1 MWSTWWL
8 NISNING
15 NQLVAGAFF
24 TVVFAVLW
32 LRLSTKISSQLP
44 PGPRGLPLIGYIPFL
59 TSDLHLEFF
68 KLATLYGPI
77 YKLWFANQL
86 TIVINSPSL
95 IKEVVRDQDIIFA
108 NRDTTV
114 SARIMSFGGHDIAFS
129 PYGSEWKKLRKIF
142 VREILNNSVLDSLYS
157 LRKDEVKNTIKRVY
171 GNKGKPVDVGEL
183 AFLTAMNSVTRMLC
197 GTASLQGE
205 KGVLDGARF
214 KETAAEL
221 MVLLGKP
228 NVSDIFP
235 ALAWLDL
242 QGVGRDTRRVTRVFE
257 VMFDHVMEQR
267 KKEKTTRNDLLQC
280 LLELHESQDSQ
291 RSISMEQ
298 LKALLMNI
306 VLGGTDTT
314 STMVEW
320 AMAELLKNPEAMT
333 KVQEEVTQVV
343 GSNNSLEEFHL
354 PKLAYLEAVIKE
366 TFRLHP
372 ALPLLAPRCP
382 TQSTTIGGYKIPKGS
397 RIFLNVGVVQK
408 DPSIWENPLE
418 FRPERFLMNNA
429 SSFDLAGN
437 NLNFL
442 PFGSGRRLCPGI
454 PLADRMLKY
463 VMASF
468 LHLFD
473 WKLPAGA
480 KIDLSDKF
488 GIVVKKKE
496 RVVAIPTPRFD
507 NLELYL

>member
-1 MWSTWWL
+1 M
-8 NISNING
+8 I
-15 NQLVAGAFF
+15 
-24 TVVFAVLW
+24 
-32 LRLSTKISSQLP
+32 
-44 PGPRGLPLIGYIPFL
+44 
-59 TSDLHLEFF
+59 
-68 KLATLYGPI
+68 
-77 YKLWFANQL
+77 
-86 TIVINSPSL
+86 
-95 IKEVVRDQDIIFA
+95 
-108 NRDTTV
+108 
-114 SARIMSFGGHDIAFS
+114 
-129 PYGSEWKKLRKIF
+129 
-142 VREILNNSVLDSLYS
+142 
-157 LRKDEVKNTIKRVY
+157 
-171 GNKGKPVDVGEL
+171 
-183 AFLTAMNSVTRMLC
+183 
-197 GTASLQGE
+197 
-205 KGVLDGARF
+205 
-214 KETAAEL
+214 
-221 MVLLGKP
+221 
-228 NVSDIFP
+228 
-235 ALAWLDL
+235 
-242 QGVGRDTRRVTRVFE
+242 
-257 VMFDHVMEQR
+257 
-267 KKEKTTRNDLLQC
+267 
-280 LLELHESQDSQ
+280 
-291 RSISMEQ
+291 
-298 LKALLMNI
+298 MNI

-372 ALPLLAPRCP
+372 ALPLLVPRCP
-382 TQSTTIGGYKIPKGS
+382 SQSTTIGGYKIPKGS

-473 WKLPAGA
+473 WKLPAGV
-480 KIDLSDKF
+480 KIDFSDKF